1 MIEDGEYPED
11 VRVAAVKRLNDP
23 VRLLKCASWQTGDKM
38 FKMDDGGSGG
48 NIEYKGNTYRI
59 GRYQQKLDVT
69 LPDAVK
75 KAALER
81 LSSPEVR
88 RNLGK
93 AIDGSVNGFSEVFRL
108 MPEGSEAFWSW
119 WSSCGGSLRPRN
131 PMSVI
136 IGKLCETMERDE
148 LVNFL
153 AESASWAPIV
163 APYGYGACFDRLD
176 GVNSEVAEKL
186 YIALFLQ
193 KDRRCAAKRYYTS
206 TAEGHED
213 VAKSVAYWPWKV
225 FRLLQSP
232 SQDIV
237 ASALENSDS
246 KEWPKILAQVKDQD
260 VLSKVL
266 CDKKMVN
273 AFPSKA
279 DRTVVESSFDSEE
292 VDLKINKAAELLAGV
307 SDEGA
312 LNVLANSAQL
322 FSIRSAAIAKMSNK
336 EYLLAI
342 AEKDVKDCPYDTMLA
357 GRSSYRNMVDWA
369 IKTQEKSAMKIR
381 QMAVAR
387 MTDVKSLRGL
397 RKATKEVSLKK
408 AASMRLI
415 ALGVNDVSE
424 IVSYTAYDQ
433 DLFVMMEG
441 LKDAKDLLKVAAE
454 AKVKGVRIMAAIRAG
469 GDAMK
474 KVADQEAA
482 SVKEIHEEGKFA
494 FGGFALGMN
503 IEDALAL
510 FVARYA
516 DIAPRLYLD
525 GKVLCIA
532 DKSGRDIS
540 WANANSLQVHWL
552 TLPPA
557 VVRKVVGFKSGSFDD
572 LENLSKER
580 WGSILVMT
588 LFARVKCRKRW
599 ERLIRSKAKH

>member
-1 MIEDGEYPED
+1 
-11 VRVAAVKRLNDP
+11 
-23 VRLLKCASWQTGDKM
+23 
-38 FKMDDGGSGG
+38 
-48 NIEYKGNTYRI
+48 
-59 GRYQQKLDVT
+59 
-69 LPDAVK
+69 
-75 KAALER
+75 
-81 LSSPEVR
+81 
-88 RNLGK
+88 
-93 AIDGSVNGFSEVFRL
+93 
-108 MPEGSEAFWSW
+108 
-119 WSSCGGSLRPRN
+119 
-131 PMSVI
+131 MSVI
-136 IGKLCETMERDE
+136 IGKICETMERDE
-148 LVNFL
+148 LANFL
-153 AESASWAPIV
+153 AESSSWAPIV
-163 APYGYGACFDRLD
+163 APYEYGACFDRLD

-193 KDRRCAAKRYYTS
+193 KDRRCSAKRYYTS

-246 KEWPKILAQVKDQD
+246 KEWPKILARVKDQD

-279 DRTVVESSFDSEE
+279 DRAVVESSFDSVE

-322 FSIRSAAIAKMSNK
+322 FSIRSAAIAKMSNN
-336 EYLLAI
+336 EYLLEI
-342 AEKDVKDCPYDTMLA
+342 AENDVKDCPYDTTLA

-415 ALGVNDVSE
+415 ALGVSDVSE

-454 AKVKGVRIMAAIRAG
+454 AKLKGVRIMAAIRAG

-482 SVKEIHEEGKFA
+482 SVKEIYEEGKFA

-557 VVRKVVGFKSGSFDD
+557 VVSKVVGFKSGSFDD
-572 LENLSKER
+572 LEKLVEGKMGVNFGYDIVRKGEVSQAVGTIDTVQGETLRYFKSPMGKGEDFR
-580 WGSILVMT
+580 RSIRKAVNQYTIESDPMNGGVGAAFANVIEDALQAGENEKNAKAACFALQGSLQLQLTKNAHKGT
-588 LFARVKCRKRW
+588 LGATGAFR
-599 ERLIRSKAKH
+599 